1 MKEQIAKISILTT
14 LDRTSQGIYEN
25 ILKLDIGQKVQLKV
39 TEINTKINNDS

>member
-14 LDRTSQGIYEN
+14 LDRISQGIYEN